1 MKQLNKIQ
9 SALLLLGGVLMVV
22 GACSFVLKQIY
33 PWLVE
38 TTSWVFL
45 LGTVLFSVIQSM
57 QTYEG
62 NDPTIKRLKRIQ
74 SIADIFFI
82 LSGMLMVDTVYHVLV
97 SLFDSNMSAG
107 YYTYIE
113 YVYNKWVVLLLIAAI
128 LEVYTTHRLDS
139 ELKKTKNT

>member
-62 NDPTIKRLKRIQ
+62 KSPVIHRLKRIQ
-74 SIADIFFI
+74 NVANIPLSLPASRWWIQSIPLPRNGWAIRSSFTPSSTA
-82 LSGMLMVDTVYHVLV
+82 SG
-97 SLFDSNMSAG
+97 S
-107 YYTYIE
+107 
-113 YVYNKWVVLLLIAAI
+113 W
-128 LEVYTTHRLDS
+128 
-139 ELKKTKNT
+139 

>member
-9 SALLLLGGVLMVV
+9 SALFLLGGVLMVV

-33 PWLVE
+33 PSLVE

-62 NDPTIKRLKRIQ
+62 KSTVIHRLKRIQ
-74 SIADIFFI
+74 NVANILFIFAGI
-82 LSGMLMVDTVYHVLV
+82 SMVDRSIPLPR
-97 SLFDSNMSAG
+97 NG
-107 YYTYIE
+107 
-113 YVYNKWVVLLLIAAI
+113 WAI
-128 LEVYTTHRLDS
+128 RSSFTPSSTAS
-139 ELKKTKNT
+139 GSW

>member
-9 SALLLLGGVLMVV
+9 SALFLLGGVLMVV

-33 PWLVE
+33 PSLVE

-62 NDPTIKRLKRIQ
+62 KSPVIHRLKRIQ
-74 SIADIFFI
+74 NVANILFIF
-82 LSGMLMVDTVYHVLV
+82 LRQVDRG
-97 SLFDSNMSAG
+97 DAG
-107 YYTYIE
+107 GIYPGTLHHLPHFARNEWGRMQIKHKY
-113 YVYNKWVVLLLIAAI
+113 L
-128 LEVYTTHRLDS
+128 
-139 ELKKTKNT
+139 

>member
-9 SALLLLGGVLMVV
+9 SALFLLGGVLMVV

-33 PWLVE
+33 PSLVE

-62 NDPTIKRLKRIQ
+62 KSPVIHRLKRIQ
-74 SIADIFFI
+74 NVANILFIFAGI
-82 LSGMLMVDTVYHVLV
+82 SMVDTVYTFTEKWLGIYSIFYGKWIVVMLV
-97 SLFDSNMSAG
+97 AS
-107 YYTYIE
+107 
-113 YVYNKWVVLLLIAAI
+113 I
-128 LEVYTTHRLDS
+128 LELYTTFRISH
-139 ELKKTKNT
+139 EMKGEECK